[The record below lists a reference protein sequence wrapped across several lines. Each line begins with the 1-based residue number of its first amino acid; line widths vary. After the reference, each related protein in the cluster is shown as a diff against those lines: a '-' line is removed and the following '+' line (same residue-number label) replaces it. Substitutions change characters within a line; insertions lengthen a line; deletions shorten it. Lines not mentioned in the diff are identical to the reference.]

1 MLVNNSTKGCRGQ
14 VGLGGVGMPPNFE
27 RGVKFIS
34 PPHTLFCQKCRKS
47 CIFKHASNK
56 WDRRV
61 CFETKWRF
69 LACQFLRDF
78 FFYSI
83 LVMNPK
89 PTRYKLKS
97 TPIQEDISAVSR
109 DKLSAYLHDYR
120 QHTGRIHSK
129 PSKSYKQ
136 MVSVPVIIW
145 PCCRRSSPVVAKQWK
160 PIKRKKDLR
169 LLRQSEA
176 VTWRTDNTMAKGQRT
191 KEQQMIHRTC
201 TTNRK

>member
-1 MLVNNSTKGCRGQ
+1 MLWNQVTVSCLSVSKG
-14 VGLGGVGMPPNFE
+14 
-27 RGVKFIS
+27 I
-34 PPHTLFCQKCRKS
+34 
-47 CIFKHASNK
+47 
-56 WDRRV
+56 
-61 CFETKWRF
+61 
-69 LACQFLRDF
+69 

-97 TPIQEDISAVSR
+97 TPIQEDISTVSR

-176 VTWRTDNTMAKGQRT
+176 VTWRTDNTMAKGQRNNKWFT
-191 KEQQMIHRTC
+191 EHVQQTENKR
-201 TTNRK
+201 